1 MKAILISHNFIGF
14 KEFLFIDKANAYH
27 GPQYHDFF
35 EIQVYLKPV
44 GKMQVNNTDYDIRRG
59 DIVLINMF
67 EPHCLLDHTLVDEDR
82 FCIVI
87 DADFFL
93 NVCTIGT
100 NLLNLFS
107 EENYNHPVKRIN
119 DIDLNI
125 LVNIIKRYRAIVQEP
140 GSDLLERAVLYEFLA
155 KLYRM
160 FYDKTTEEKIAKS
173 TIPQILM
180 IIKYIN
186 ANLEKPLTLDELAA
200 EVHFSKY
207 YLCRQFKK
215 YTNFTLN
222 QYIISKRIHKAKLL
236 LVSNLPIKQ
245 VSSMVGFNY
254 YSQFYKTFKRLEK
267 ISPSEYYK
275 KHILTEQN
283 Q

>member
-1 MKAILISHNFIGF
+1 MGF
-14 KEFLFIDKANAYH
+14 KEFLFIDRAKAFH

-44 GKMQVNNTDYDIRRG
+44 GTMRINESDYAIARG

-67 EPHCLLDHTLVDEDR
+67 ETHYLLDHTLVDEDR

-87 DADFFL
+87 DANFFL

-107 EENYNHPVKRIN
+107 KENIHNPVKRIN
-119 DIDLNI
+119 ENDLNI
-125 LVNIIKRYRAIVQEP
+125 LVEIINRYRAIIHEP
-140 GSDLLERAVLYEFLA
+140 GSDLLEKSVLFEFLA
-155 KLYRM
+155 RLYRM
-160 FYDKTTEEKIAKS
+160 FYDKTAEEKITKS
-173 TIPQILM
+173 NIPQILM

-186 ANLEKPLTLDELAA
+186 DNLDKTLSLDELAD

-215 YTNFTLN
+215 YTNSTIN
-222 QYIISKRIHKAKLL
+222 QYIINKRIHKAKLL
-236 LVSNLPIKQ
+236 LLSKIPIKQ
-245 VSSMVGFNY
+245 VFSQVGFNY

-267 ISPSEYYK
+267 TSPSDYLR
-275 KHILTEQN
+275 KHEISDLT
-283 Q
+283 